1 MQSEN
6 FQHTLPSYSFTC
18 KDMEKTH
25 IQQLTILHKVSI
37 DAFTSSI
44 YGFVL
49 SVPIGP
55 PLHSKILYFRLLLRC
70 IHVQFLSS
78 M

>member
-1 MQSEN
+1 
-6 FQHTLPSYSFTC
+6 
-18 KDMEKTH
+18 MEKAR
-25 IQQLTILHKVSI
+25 IEELNILYKVSI
-37 DAFTSSI
+37 DAFTLSI
-44 YGFVL
+44 YRFVL

-55 PLHSKILYFRLLLRC
+55 PLHSKILYFRLSLQC